1 MTRPERLGL
10 AGAVLATLS
19 IILGGCASDPT
30 RGYVWGST
38 YSNSVASVSVPVM
51 KNETFATG
59 LETQLTEAV
68 VKEIQRET
76 PWVVTTGRGA
86 DTTLQGTITGIEYD
100 RLSSAPG
107 TGLVQEQAVRISVRF
122 DWVDNR
128 TGKTLLSRD
137 RFAASAVFVPSRL
150 TGERAEVGHRDAL
163 QELARDM
170 VRELRSDW

>member
-1 MTRPERLGL
+1 MERPERLGL
-10 AGAVLATLS
+10 GWVLLAAVCVFS
-19 IILGGCASDPT
+19 GGCASDPT

-38 YSNSVASVSVPVM
+38 YSNSVASISVPVM

-68 VKEIQRET
+68 VKEIQRTT

-86 DTTLQGTITGIEYD
+86 DTTLQGTITGVDYD

-107 TGLVQEQAVRISVRF
+107 TGLVQEQAVRITIRF
-122 DWVDNR
+122 DGVDYR
-128 TGKTLLSRD
+128 TGVTLLSRE
-137 RFAASAVFVPSRL
+137 RFAASAVFMPSRP
-150 TGERAEVGHRDAL
+150 TGERAEVGHREAL

>member
-10 AGAVLATLS
+10 ACAILASLS
-19 IILGGCASDPT
+19 IMAGGCASDPT

-38 YSNSVASVSVPVM
+38 YSNSVGSISVPVM
-51 KNETFATG
+51 SNETFATG

-68 VKEIQRET
+68 VKEIQRAT

-86 DTTLQGTITGIEYD
+86 DTTLSATISSIEYD

-107 TGLVQEQAVRISVRF
+107 TGLVQEQAVRITVRF

-128 TGKTLLSRD
+128 TGKTLLTRE
-137 RFAASAVFVPSRL
+137 RFAATAIFTPSRL
-150 TGERAEVGHRDAL
+150 TGERSEIGQRDAL
-163 QELARDM
+163 AELARDM